1 MAKFIYR
8 MQSILDIK
16 EKLEEQARQEFAQAN
31 RRLLEENEK
40 LESLQRRKEQ
50 YEQKGRELLTDS
62 LKVTDILENEE
73 AIVRI
78 QEFIAYQQDAVA
90 KAEELVEEARERLT
104 QARQE
109 SKMHQRLK
117 EKAFESFTEEMKSAE
132 TKEVDELTSY
142 VYGQNS
148 GE

>member
-132 TKEVDELTSY
+132 AKEVDELTSY

>member
-1 MAKFIYR
+1 MAKFVYR

-40 LESLQRRKEQ
+40 LEKLYQRKEQ
-50 YEQKGRELLTDS
+50 YEQNGRKLLSDS

-73 AIVRI
+73 AIARM
-78 QEFIAYQQDAVA
+78 QEFIVYQQDAVA
-90 KAEELVEEARERLT
+90 KAEALVEEAREKLT

-117 EKAFESFTEEMKSAE
+117 EKAFENFVEEMKAAE
-132 TKEVDELTSY
+132 AKEVDELTSY
-142 VYGQNS
+142 VYGQS
-148 GE
+148 GGE